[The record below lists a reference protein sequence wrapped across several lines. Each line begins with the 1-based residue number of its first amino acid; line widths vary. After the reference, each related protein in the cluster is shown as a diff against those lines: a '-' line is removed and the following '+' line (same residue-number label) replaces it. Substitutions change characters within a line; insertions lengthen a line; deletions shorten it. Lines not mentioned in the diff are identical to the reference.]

1 MGIIS
6 EKYPLIARQ
15 EGVWEGTYVHIDG
28 DHREIDRHQSQL
40 VCRLFDGPDGGARL
54 AQSNIYT
61 WQDGTQEI
69 RFFDGIF
76 RHDRIWISN
85 SLIEGWTGQIDLD
98 QTGRTLMVGWVRQGA
113 PDFRFYPLRRKT
125 LAFRPGI

>member
-6 EKYPLIARQ
+6 EKYPLIAEQ

-28 DHREIDRHQSQL
+28 DHREIDRHQSRL

-76 RHDRIWISN
+76 RHDRIWISK

-113 PDFRFYPLRRKT
+113 PDFRFY
-125 LAFRPGI
+125 